1 MVKNLPVNAEDIGSI
16 LGLGRSSGEGN
27 GNPLQYSCLEYSCLE
42 NSMDRWAWWATVYR
56 VAKSRTW
63 LSDWMTTTDL
73 WKCIDPCAPTFPC
86 NFKVCGLAPVYLWTL
101 GQSVENFLA
110 LYMQRDLTICIR
122 VIMQNQVRFEER
134 NTHISPDILGEEK
147 RREERGW
154 QADLLSL
161 CKGWKGGWGQATKW
175 WKPTWMSF
183 PCEMHISDLKH
194 GMTRLQVFW
203 NSLLTYCKFLFIVL
217 KVNHCKLS

>member
-1 MVKNLPVNAEDIGSI
+1 MTLPCRCAASDGGRGCDKITSSGIGGCPVFLFSFLKWHSLVSFSGSQLIRPIPTRACPGGSAVKNPFVIQETPCHTGDTGSI
-16 LGLGRSSGEGN
+16 LGSGRSSGEGN

-110 LYMQRDLTICIR
+110 LYMQRDLMICIR
-122 VIMQNQVRFEER
+122 VIMQ
-134 NTHISPDILGEEK
+134 
-147 RREERGW
+147 
-154 QADLLSL
+154 
-161 CKGWKGGWGQATKW
+161 
-175 WKPTWMSF
+175 KPS
-183 PCEMHISDLKH
+183 
-194 GMTRLQVFW
+194 
-203 NSLLTYCKFLFIVL
+203 
-217 KVNHCKLS
+217 